1 MFIYTQLLVIL
12 GYRKRMDRGYF
23 KFPLFPTTVER
34 SGEGK
39 EACTYEMIWLVPAGI
54 FENSS

>member
-1 MFIYTQLLVIL
+1 ML
-12 GYRKRMDRGYF
+12 GHTKRMDLVYF
-23 KFPLFPTTVER
+23 KFPLFPITAEW
-34 SGEGK
+34 SEEGK

>member
-1 MFIYTQLLVIL
+1 
-12 GYRKRMDRGYF
+12 MDLGYF
-23 KFPLFPTTVER
+23 KFALFPTTAER
-34 SGEGK
+34 SWEGR